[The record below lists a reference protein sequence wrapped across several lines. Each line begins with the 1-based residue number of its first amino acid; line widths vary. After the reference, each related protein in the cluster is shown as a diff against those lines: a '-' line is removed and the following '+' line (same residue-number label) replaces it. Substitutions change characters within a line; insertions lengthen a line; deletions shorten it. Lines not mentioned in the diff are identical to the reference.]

1 MMSYKLDLLSNPEQV
16 TSIPGWLNS
25 ILQKNSPLCEIQIV
39 EIRYAVVEA
48 VNNSIEHAYEK
59 QVDRPITLSCDIEP
73 DRIHITIRDNGRP
86 IPSAFPVTG
95 NSPTAESGR
104 GLVIIEAM
112 TDAIH
117 RERVAGWNVTRLVKF
132 IR

>member
-1 MMSYKLDLLSNPEQV
+1 MSYKLDLLSNPEQV
-16 TSIPGWLNS
+16 TSIPDWLNS
-25 ILQKNSPLCEIQIV
+25 ILEENSPLCEKQIV

-48 VNNSIEHAYEK
+48 VNNSIEHAYDN
-59 QVDRPITLSCDIEP
+59 QVDRPITLTCEIEL
-73 DRIHITIRDNGRP
+73 DRIHITIRDQGRP
-86 IPSAFPVTG
+86 NPSAFPVTG

-117 RERVAGWNVTRLVKF
+117 RERVSGWNLTRLVKL